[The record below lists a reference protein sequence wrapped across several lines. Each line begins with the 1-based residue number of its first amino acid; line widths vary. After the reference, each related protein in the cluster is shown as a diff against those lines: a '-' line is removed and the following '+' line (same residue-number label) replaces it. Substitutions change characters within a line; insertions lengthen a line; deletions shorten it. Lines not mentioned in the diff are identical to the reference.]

1 MNDLIIQKLKGEF
14 PASIQGTDGFRDDLT
29 VQVKREDIV
38 KVCRFLKDD
47 YELSFDMLIDLLG
60 VDMYRPEGRFEV
72 VYILYS
78 LKNKKYLRLKVLV
91 DEEDPVVDTLGTV
104 WSGAS
109 WHERETYDMFG
120 INSRAIRTCGGCI
133 CRTSSSTF
141 LSGRTSRPWGS
152 PIPFHC
158 RASNSLHGT
167 LLHGHQND

>member
-1 MNDLIIQKLKGEF
+1 MNDLIVQKLKGEF
-14 PASIQGTDGFRDDLT
+14 PASIQGTDEFRGDLT
-29 VQVKREDIV
+29 AQVKREDIV

-72 VYILYS
+72 VYVLYS

-104 WSGAS
+104 WSGAG

-120 INSRAIRTCGGCI
+120 IKFAGHPDLRRMYMPDEFEYFPLRKDFPTMGITDS
-133 CRTSSSTF
+133 
-141 LSGRTSRPWGS
+141 
-152 PIPFHC
+152 IPLP
-158 RASNSLHGT
+158 RK
-167 LLHGHQND
+167 